1 MAYIKI
7 KTEKCKG
14 CGLCVGVCPDNAI
27 KLSEKFNEKGYSYIV
42 YEGEKCRGCKMCV
55 LMCPDCVIEVFEDD
69 K

>member
-7 KTEKCKG
+7 KTEQCKG
-14 CGLCVGVCPDNAI
+14 CGLCVDVCPDNAI

-42 YEGEKCRGCKMCV
+42 YEVEKCRGCKMCV
-55 LMCPDCVIEVFEDD
+55 LMCPDCVIEVFEDG